1 MTPLRT
7 LRDLGRNLGL
17 GLGLSLGLG
26 LPAAAIELPR
36 QLAWTAYD
44 TGSTGFNQAV
54 AIGAALQNAVGT
66 QLRVLP
72 GGNDVAR
79 MEPLR
84 QGRVAFSATGIG
96 GGYMA
101 SEGVFEFGAPEWG
114 PQPVRVLLAN
124 NSGEFGLAVG
134 VAADLGIE
142 TYADLR
148 GKRIAW
154 VLGSPALNVAM
165 GAFLAY
171 GGLSWDDVERVD
183 FGGYGAS
190 LTGLISG
197 DVDAVFASTNSGR
210 AYEAEASP
218 RGIFWPPMDPD
229 DAEALARMQAIAPY
243 FTVVNATVGAAIP
256 ETGWPTAGYAYP
268 ILTAMADQDEALV
281 YNMTKAMV
289 ELFDQYDGDVPGIGG
304 WHLSFQNFEWV
315 TPYHDG
321 AIRYFREVD
330 AWTDDHQAH
339 NDMLVARQNALIAA
353 WDELKAEAPADWAE
367 AWAAKRRE
375 ALAAGGF
382 AVVF

>member
-7 LRDLGRNLGL
+7 LRDAGRTLGL
-17 GLGLSLGLG
+17 GAGMALGLG

-54 AIGAALQNAVGT
+54 AIGAALQNATGT

-124 NSGEFGLAVG
+124 NSGSFGLAVA
-134 VAADLGIE
+134 VPAELNIE
-142 TYADLR
+142 TYAELR
-148 GKRIAW
+148 GKRVAS
-154 VLGSPALNVAM
+154 VLGAPALNVAM
-165 GAFLAY
+165 TAFLAY
-171 GGLSWDDVERVD
+171 GGLTWDDVEIVE

-190 LTGLISG
+190 LTGFISG
-197 DVDAVFASTNSGR
+197 DVDAVFGSTNSGR
-210 AYEAEASP
+210 MYEAESSP
-218 RGIFWPPMDPD
+218 RGVSWPRMDPD
-229 DAEALARMQAIAPY
+229 DTEALARMQEIAPY
-243 FTVVNATVGAAIP
+243 FSIVNATVGAAIP

-268 ILTAMADQDEALV
+268 ILTAMAEQDEDLV

-289 ELFDQYDGDVPGIGG
+289 DLYDDYDGNAPGISG
-304 WHLSFQNFEWV
+304 WHTRFQNFTWV

-321 AIRYFREVD
+321 AVRYWKEAGV
-330 AWTDDHQAH
+330 WTDEHQEH
-339 NDMLVARQNALIAA
+339 NDMLVARQNALMAA
-353 WDELKAEAPADWAE
+353 WEELKAEAPDNWEE
-367 AWAAKRRE
+367 AWDAKRRE
-375 ALAAGGF
+375 ALTAGGF

>member
-218 RGIFWPPMDPD
+218 RGIFWPRMDPD
-229 DAEALARMQAIAPY
+229 DTEALARMQAIAPY
-243 FTVVNATVGAAIP
+243 FTIVNATVGAAIP

-268 ILTAMADQDEALV
+268 ILTAMADQDEDLV

-382 AVVF
+382 AVVC